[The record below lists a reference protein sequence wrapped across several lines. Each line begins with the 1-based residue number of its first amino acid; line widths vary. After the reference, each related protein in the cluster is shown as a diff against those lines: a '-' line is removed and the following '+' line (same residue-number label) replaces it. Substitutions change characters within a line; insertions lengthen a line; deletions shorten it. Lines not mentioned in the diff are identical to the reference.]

1 MQRLIELDAE
11 RIVLEEAARVVEL
24 LGWTD
29 DVQLYLTVAT
39 PGMWTDPVATTVGHA
54 LSNHHPGEVLLW
66 FDDEYDRAAV
76 PAAAAIQTMRCCWWT
91 AVGATAPSLRTTAG
105 RRVPGNRSTRLE
117 LMFATDG
124 NAAGS
129 PAVVTRYNQSA
140 LPDPEATK
148 GCRHG

>member
-1 MQRLIELDAE
+1 MTSNPVGGTVQRLIELDAE

-66 FDDEYDRAAV
+66 LTTSTTV
-76 PAAAAIQTMRCCWWT
+76 PQCPPPPRSKRCGV
-91 AVGATAPSLRTTAG
+91 AGGRPSVRP
-105 RRVPGNRSTRLE
+105 RPRSGQQLGDVSLE
-117 LMFATDG
+117 TVQ
-124 NAAGS
+124 
-129 PAVVTRYNQSA
+129 PASN
-140 LPDPEATK
+140 
-148 GCRHG
+148 